1 MPSRNPTNMEQ
12 SDLPTAFEMLES
24 VLLLITGAVVAAPML
39 PGFTLCVPGLILLA
53 VVVLAPLVAVAVLVT
68 LAAAILAIP
77 YLLVRSTGRLRSRR
91 AAPGRRAGE
100 AAGRRNARLRW
111 RHASG

>member
-1 MPSRNPTNMEQ
+1 MTDARGR

-24 VLLLITGAVVAAPML
+24 VLLMITGAVVTAPML

-53 VVVLAPLVAVAVLVT
+53 VVVLTPVAAAAALVT

-77 YLLVRSTGRLRSRR
+77 YLLVRSIGSIRSRR
-91 AAPGRRAGE
+91 AAPTRRAGE